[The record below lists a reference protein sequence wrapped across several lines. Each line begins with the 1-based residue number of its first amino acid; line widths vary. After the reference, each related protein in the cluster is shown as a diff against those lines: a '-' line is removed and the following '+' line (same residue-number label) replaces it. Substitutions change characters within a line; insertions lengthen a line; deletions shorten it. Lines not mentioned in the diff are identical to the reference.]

1 MNYKL
6 KAEVKRFFKGV
17 RGFFPSKTPVGK
29 AEFHAWA
36 DDIIYTYRP
45 PADTTSIKFALSA
58 MIMRLNPTEAYKAKR
73 FFALCLHKASAAQV
87 ACDVMED
94 IKQEQAAKQRAAQ
107 TAEVTATQIA
117 TNEQQAAQTAY

>member
-1 MNYKL
+1 MKQKLIRYYKYL
-6 KAEVKRFFKGV
+6 
-17 RGFFPSKTPVGK
+17 RGFFPSPTPVGK
-29 AEFHAWA
+29 ADFHIWA
-36 DDIIYTYRP
+36 DDIINTYRP

-94 IKQEQAAKQRAAQ
+94 IKQEQAAKQKAAQ
-107 TAEVTATQIA
+107 LAEVTANTVVSS
-117 TNEQQAAQTAY
+117 EQQQTTQA